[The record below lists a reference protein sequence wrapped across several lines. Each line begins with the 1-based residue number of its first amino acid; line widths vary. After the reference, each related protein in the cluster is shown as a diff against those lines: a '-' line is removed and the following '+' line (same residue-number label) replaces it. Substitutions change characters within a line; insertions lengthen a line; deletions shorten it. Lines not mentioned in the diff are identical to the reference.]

1 MLKKYVLD
9 RSDKVCSTLMLAYR
23 KEREGETEIGWGRE
37 NERMREKEGKGER
50 ERWSREEVSYWFI

>member
-37 NERMREKEGKGER
+37 NERMREKEGKGEEQR
-50 ERWSREEVSYWFI
+50 ES